1 MAQKIKKGT
10 FKTRKGWIIT
20 GVIVLVLIIVGF
32 VGVLHASTGNFNSS
46 ASMSAAPMMGQ
57 HMAAQAAKNNSSVNT
72 TTSSGSKDSNS
83 ARYGPQYLQKSLLVS
98 IEVQNPAQAA
108 SDLQQ
113 WLASADPQAT
123 SDGSDYENAGS
134 NQYNVTL
141 TYLVDKDHYTQV
153 ENYLRTYAGQRGNT
167 LLSLHESVQDD
178 TNDYIDSQSTL
189 TNLRAEQQRLLSFMN
204 QAQNVND
211 AVNIEQ
217 QLAQV
222 EGQIDS
228 IEAHLSTLTGQTTF
242 YTVTI
247 SLEPVGSVA
256 PILRPNAWNAIPVWQ
271 GAWSAVVSVWQL
283 LATLLIWLAA
293 FSVYIV
299 PALLI
304 IWLVRKRWWKRVSL
318 PHVAP
323 AFSVPM
329 PMQEQEIEP
338 GPVESEAN

>member
-20 GVIVLVLIIVGF
+20 GLIVLILVVVSFIGGLR
-32 VGVLHASTGNFNSS
+32 ASAGNSNSS
-46 ASMSAAPMMGQ
+46 ASMGIPSVAQ
-57 HMAAQAAKNNSSVNT
+57 HSFASNAVGNSTNNT
-72 TTSSGSKDSNS
+72 TTSQASKDSNS
-83 ARYGPQYLQKSLLVS
+83 AQYGPQYLQKSLQVS
-98 IEVQNPAQAA
+98 IEVQNPTQAA

-113 WLASADPQAT
+113 WLAGADPQAT
-123 SDGSDYENAGS
+123 SDGSNYENAGN

-153 ENYLRTYAGQRGNT
+153 ENYLRTYAGQHGNT
-167 LLSLHESVQDD
+167 LLSLQESVQDD
-178 TNDYIDSQSTL
+178 TNDYVDSQSTL
-189 TNLRAEQQRLLSFMN
+189 TNLRAEQQRLLGFMN

-228 IEAHLSTLTGQTTF
+228 IEAHLNALTGQTTF

-247 SLEPVGSVA
+247 NLEPVGSVA
-256 PILRPNAWNAIPVWQ
+256 PTPQPNAWNAIPVWQ
-271 GAWSAVVSVWQL
+271 GAWSAVASVWQL

-323 AFSVPM
+323 AFSAPM
-329 PMQEQEIEP
+329 PMQEPEIEP
-338 GPVESEAN
+338 EAVENETN

>member
-1 MAQKIKKGT
+1 LMAQKIKKGT

-20 GVIVLVLIIVGF
+20 GLIVLVLIIVGF
-32 VGVLHASTGNFNSS
+32 VGVLYASTGNSNHS
-46 ASMSAAPMMGQ
+46 ASISAAPAMVQ
-57 HMAAQAAKNNSSVNT
+57 HQYMAKSAASNSSSVNT

-83 ARYGPQYLQKSLLVS
+83 AQYGPQYLQKSLQVS

-113 WLASADPQAT
+113 WLASADQQAT
-123 SDGSDYENAGS
+123 SDGSNYVNTGN

-153 ENYLRTYAGQRGNT
+153 ENYLRAYAGQHGNT
-167 LLSLHESVQDD
+167 LLSLQESVQDD

-189 TNLRAEQQRLLSFMN
+189 TNLRAEQQRLLGFMN

-211 AVNIEQ
+211 AANIEQ

-228 IEAHLSTLTGQTTF
+228 IEAHLNALTGQTTF

-247 SLEPVGSVA
+247 NLEPVGSVA
-256 PILRPNAWNAIPVWQ
+256 PTPQPNTWSAIPVWQ

-283 LATLLIWLAA
+283 LATLLIWLTA
-293 FSVYIV
+293 FGVYIV

-304 IWLVRKRWWKRVSL
+304 IWLVRKRWWKRAIL

-323 AFSVPM
+323 AIAVPVS
-329 PMQEQEIEP
+329 MQETEIEP
-338 GPVESEAN
+338 EAAE